1 MNAMH
6 DYLIKSAY
14 LTLPYLT
21 LSVEPIIHRK
31 NQICACLKQGYVIR
45 WISNSVNYSKKYDD
59 MCEAY
64 CFEINR
70 PQG

>member
-1 MNAMH
+1 MS
-6 DYLIKSAY
+6 KK
-14 LTLPYLT
+14 LPSFIYFGT
-21 LSVEPIIHRK
+21 DF
-31 NQICACLKQGYVIR
+31 R